1 MSILIYNICEVIFKG
16 TAMISAGIVCEYNPF
31 HNGHYY
37 HLNKTRHHANADVVI
52 CVLSGDFVQR
62 GEVAICDKFSR
73 TQMALSAGADLIVML
88 PYAYSCS
95 GAEIF
100 AYGAVNILNQLSCD
114 YISFGCEDDNLQNL
128 YKTAEILSHEEKDF
142 KDSLKNHLSQGR
154 SYAKSRQLAAEEYSP
169 ELNDILSSP
178 NNILAVEYLKQII
191 INNYSIKP
199 IAVKRIG
206 ANHNSPR
213 SEYDFVS
220 ASNIRQMLKENDC
233 RYTNFVPSFVTDI
246 LENKPFNDI
255 ENYKNIIYQNL
266 LTNTSE
272 KLCSYP
278 DISLS
283 LANKI
288 INNFREFISIYDF
301 IDKMSDKHHAKARI
315 SRSLCHI
322 ICGFDISYSELKSSP
337 VPYIR
342 ILGFNESGRKYL
354 NSLKNNNSFVSNTYN
369 FYASSSD
376 FAKRM
381 FSYDLVASDLYQL
394 GTGGPK
400 AVDFRTV
407 PIYFS

>member
-16 TAMISAGIVCEYNPF
+16 TAMISAGIVAEYNPF

-37 HLNKTRHHANADVVI
+37 HLNKTRHYANADVVI

-73 TQMALSAGADLIVML
+73 TQMALKAGADLVVML
-88 PYAYSCS
+88 PFSYSCA

-100 AYGAVNILNQLSCD
+100 SYGAVNILNQLSCN
-114 YISFGCEDDNLQNL
+114 YISFGCEDDDLQKL
-128 YKTAEILSHEEKDF
+128 YNAAKILSSEAKDF
-142 KDSLKNHLSQGR
+142 TASLKNHLSQGR
-154 SYAKSRQLAAEEYSP
+154 SYAKSRQLAAEEMDP
-169 ELNDILSSP
+169 CLNNILINP

-206 ANHNSPR
+206 ANHNS
-213 SEYDFVS
+213 SQSDSDFAS
-220 ASNIRQMLKENDC
+220 ASNIRQMLKENGC

-246 LENKPFNDI
+246 LENKPLNDI

-266 LTNTSE
+266 LTSTAE

-288 INNFREFISIYDF
+288 KNTFSEFESISDF
-301 IDKMSDKHHAKARI
+301 IDSMHDKRHTKARI
-315 SRSLCHI
+315 SRSLCHM
-322 ICGFDISYSELKSSP
+322 ICGYDISYNEIKNRP

-354 NSLKNNNSFVSNTYN
+354 NSLKNNNGFVSNTYN

-376 FAKRM
+376 FAKRI

>member
-1 MSILIYNICEVIFKG
+1 ML
-16 TAMISAGIVCEYNPF
+16 SAGIVAEYNPF

-37 HLNKTRHHANADVVI
+37 HLNKTKTQTGADVII

-62 GEVAICDKFSR
+62 GEVALCNKFLR

-114 YISFGCEDDNLQNL
+114 YISFGCEDDNLQKL
-128 YKTAEILSHEEKDF
+128 LKAAEILSFEEENF

-169 ELNDILSSP
+169 ELNEILCSP

-191 INNYSIKP
+191 INNYPIKPNAVKRVGADHNSIKP
-199 IAVKRIG
+199 DSVFA
-206 ANHNSPR
+206 
-213 SEYDFVS
+213 S
-220 ASNIRQMLKENDC
+220 ASQIRQMLKAEDNT
-233 RYTNFVPSFVTDI
+233 YTNYVPYFTADI
-246 LENKPFNDI
+246 LKDIKINDI

-266 LTNTSE
+266 LIRDAG
-272 KLCSYP
+272 KLSSYP
-278 DISLS
+278 DISIS

-288 INNFREFISIYDF
+288 MNNFNEYTSISDL

-315 SRSLCHI
+315 SRSLCHM
-322 ICGFDISYSELKSSP
+322 ICGFDISYGEIKSRP

-342 ILGFNESGRKYL
+342 ILGFNQNGRKYL
-354 NSLKNNNSFVSNTYN
+354 SQIKENKNIVSNTYD
-369 FYASSSD
+369 FYSSSSG
-376 FAKRM
+376 FAKQL
-381 FSYDLVASDLYQL
+381 FSFDLIASDLFNL
-394 GTGGPK
+394 GNCAPK
-400 AVDFRTV
+400 GVDYKTV
-407 PIYFS
+407 PIYFD